1 MSQGIV
7 LALEELRRLIEN
19 HMRDTQARD
28 QAFIQAIDRV
38 LSQLGVKVSPTSTT
52 PTGTTSTTP
61 STTTSTDLNKVIL
74 ELSNQVK
81 TLTNVMSTILEK
93 GIPSRSYTNAVFM
106 RLEGRYGITQE
117 GRSFTLQEP
126 ADYIVVSPTVESI
139 IGFND
144 MEPTD
149 NIPPIIAG
157 GQIAV
162 GFKTYKIN
170 YRASTA
176 VPASVLPAALY
187 LWAFYY

>member
-1 MSQGIV
+1 LSQGIA
-7 LALEELRRLIEN
+7 LALEELKRLIEN
-19 HMRDTQARD
+19 HMRDAQARD

-38 LSQLGVKVSPTSTT
+38 LSQLGVKVSPTSPIT
-52 PTGTTSTTP
+52 PT
-61 STTTSTDLNKVIL
+61 TTTSTDLTKAIA

-81 TLTNVMSTILEK
+81 TLTNVMNTILEK
-93 GIPSRSYTNAVFM
+93 GIPSRLYTNAVFM

-117 GRSFTLQEP
+117 GRSFQLQEP

-144 MEPTD
+144 IEPTD

-162 GFKTYKIN
+162 GFKTYKVN

-176 VPASVLPAALY
+176 VPASALPAALY

>member
-1 MSQGIV
+1 LSQGIA

-38 LSQLGVKVSPTSTT
+38 LSQLGVKVSPTST
-52 PTGTTSTTP
+52 SQITP

-74 ELSNQVK
+74 ELSNQIK

-93 GIPSRSYTNAVFM
+93 GIPSRLYTNAVFM

-144 MEPTD
+144 IEPTD

-176 VPASVLPAALY
+176 VPASALPAALY

>member
-1 MSQGIV
+1 MSQGIA

-38 LSQLGVKVSPTSTT
+38 LSQLGVKVTPTSTPQIT
-52 PTGTTSTTP
+52 PPTTN
-61 STTTSTDLNKVIL
+61 TDLTKVIG

-93 GIPSRSYTNAVFM
+93 GIPSRLYTNAVFM

-117 GRSFTLQEP
+117 GRSFPLQEP

-144 MEPTD
+144 IEPTD

-157 GQIAV
+157 GQISV
-162 GFKTYKIN
+162 GFKTYKVN

-176 VPASVLPAALY
+176 VPNSALPAALY